1 MNKCYIISYDLMAPG
16 KNYEAL
22 YNAIKSYGTW
32 GKITESCWIVVSA
45 FSAAVIRDQLS
56 MYMDRN
62 DRLFVSRLAIP
73 AAWKNTKA
81 DDAWVKRILET
92 YGQ

>member
-16 KNYEAL
+16 KNYETL
-22 YNAIKSYGTW
+22 YSAIKSYGTW
-32 GKITESCWIVVSA
+32 GKITESCWIVVSSFPA
-45 FSAAVIRDQLS
+45 TVIRDQLS
-56 MYMDRN
+56 MHIDRN